1 MKKEKM
7 GRDDEQLLVRELKAA
22 YVKERTPRRA
32 IEKLDKVRRVL
43 AYTTDLMWRTL
54 TRRVVVCRP
63 TVARKQ
69 VRATT
74 SAFSLITWR

>member
-1 MKKEKM
+1 MVNPAAMMGPQPAFPGVHQHNTSANGFPGVKKEKM

-43 AYTTDLMWRTL
+43 F
-54 TRRVVVCRP
+54 TRR
-63 TVARKQ
+63 T
-69 VRATT
+69 
-74 SAFSLITWR
+74 